1 MTIRNIIRIGIGSVF
16 IMAAILKLI
25 AIDEFEIYVY
35 SFNVL
40 NFLAT
45 SIFARLLVAGEFM
58 LGLFMIFKMHW
69 RFTWNTMMVVQIL
82 FTAFLTYTA
91 IFRNDANCHC
101 FGDLVELSPLE
112 SIAKNIVIIV
122 LLFLLA
128 KDRQPAFR
136 HRSWHTSLIVG
147 GTLLIVFVVT
157 PPDVVYKMIYSTE
170 KEISTVDLY
179 DSFDDVVGFNSQ
191 QPTADSLR
199 TVAGGKLIVIV
210 SSGCKYCQL
219 GIKKLSMVMKKKGQD
234 TDKINI
240 FIWGSD
246 EGIFDF
252 IKETGTED
260 YSYWRINP
268 KQAIDIT
275 YGRFPIFIW
284 MEDGEVVDVGDFRD
298 IDEKQLTI
306 ISDF

>member
-58 LGLFMIFKMHW
+58 LGLFMILKIHR
-69 RFTWNTMMVVQIL
+69 RFTWNATMIVQML
-82 FTAFLTYTA
+82 FTLFLTYTA
-91 IFRNDANCHC
+91 LFRNDANCHC

-112 SIAKNIVIIV
+112 SIAKNIVIIGL
-122 LLFLLA
+122 LLFLA
-128 KDRQPAFR
+128 KDNQSKDNS
-136 HRSWHTSLIVG
+136 HRSWLTWLIINC
-147 GTLLIVFVVT
+147 TLLIVFVVS
-157 PPDVVYKMIYSTE
+157 PPDVIYKMIYSTE

-219 GIKKLSMVMKKKGQD
+219 GIKKLSMIMKKKGQD

-284 MEDGEVVDVGDFRD
+284 MEDGEVVSVGDFRD
-298 IDEKQLTI
+298 IDERQLANEN
-306 ISDF
+306 